1 MQTITENNFTFK
13 NVLKEMVVL
22 ELGKETITMNEI
34 LKYVEI
40 HGSKPFTLTYKNSKN
55 HTFILNCYDV
65 TVNHFSFELGET
77 KGVQIY
83 KNPIKYLD
91 SKNKLWE
98 FICIE
103 QIHYFL
109 NFFNCPMIECKK
121 EKIKI
126 PPTLLNMIS
135 HFIHG
140 DKIVDA
146 FTYEIYDKK
155 SFVNFFKTCPNDFLN
170 ETFESPIK
178 FDKNFDYYFNYK
190 KINKIIGSFH
200 IYDDIKKTRYFL
212 SRDFLDLNKPS
223 PYYYY
228 GASGKGKSITLIG
241 SLKYRNDMT
250 ELGTFYINCKSL
262 KRHLFDRNEL
272 HTKQILINE
281 ILYLNPHSYSTYEQ
295 SVNYI
300 KCFLFKNDYAYL
312 SLIDNLLEKFTYD
325 NFEYLIAFDQYDNS
339 QDPTKILGKILKK
352 YKEKKNIHFIILS
365 SIDDI
370 DIRKIKLHFL
380 FSEDIPDKEHYNEI
394 KEICEIKDINLDSEQ
409 QEALNMLGNSF
420 KVLNEIKNAPSIE
433 IYLKKKKFKYS
444 KKIILF
450 YLSDKSKIN
459 EYIDTKNQI
468 IKRIPFDIIGKIIS
482 FKTNYIYDKRNIIN
496 IADSIPFRFYNVEK
510 VNENSYIINFAFPL
524 IKEIMSDIYAH
535 ITLNNNYSSLKN
547 ILNNKGSGLGTIFE
561 LKIIF
566 SLYEGKKLFDF
577 TINKKFAIHTIIPK
591 TNENIITNIRFSLE
605 DNNTYVVSKEI
616 FNCKALDFLIIR
628 VINKEIFIY
637 GFQISIFKDEIFNES
652 YLNNAYKDMIDNLD
666 LIFSA
671 DINYNNTFF
680 GYIFDYSRVKE
691 KDYVK
696 MLKKCENKGWQY
708 CFFDTDENIFCD
720 KNHEQITNINSIVS
734 CPLTE
739 EEKIYPTIK
748 SKLTKNELI
757 EIKIKPL
764 ISNEKNFEIKELKY
778 IGKLKGPLFGNEYI
792 NILEKP
798 SGTKLIFLNDNLVI
812 MKFIEN
818 NTLEVFGSFFEEG
831 YFDVYT
837 I

>member
-1 MQTITENNFTFK
+1 MQTNTKNNFTFK
-13 NVLKEMVVL
+13 NVLKDMIVL

-34 LKYVEI
+34 LKYVQI
-40 HGSKPFTLTYKNSKN
+40 YGSKPFKMIFKNSKN
-55 HTFILNCYDV
+55 KTFILNCYDV
-65 TVNHFSFELGET
+65 TLITFSFELGKT
-77 KGVQIY
+77 KGVKIF

-91 SKNKLWE
+91 SKNKIWE

-103 QIHYFL
+103 QIYYFL
-109 NFFNCPMIECKK
+109 NFFNFPLIECKK
-121 EKIKI
+121 IKI
-126 PPTLLNMIS
+126 NIPSNLLNIIS

-140 DKIVDA
+140 DKIVEA
-146 FTYEIYDKK
+146 FNYEIYDKE
-155 SFVNFFKTCPNDFLN
+155 SFDNFFKTCPNNFIN

-200 IYDDIKKTRYFL
+200 IYDDIKKARSFL
-212 SRDFLDLNKPS
+212 SNDFLDLYKPS

-241 SLKYRNDMT
+241 SLKYRHDMN

-262 KRHLFDRNEL
+262 KRHLFDRKDL
-272 HTKQILINE
+272 YVKQILINE
-281 ILYLNPHSYSTYEQ
+281 VLYLNPYSYSTFEQ
-295 SVNYI
+295 SVKDI
-300 KCFLFKNDYAYL
+300 KSFIFKGDYSYL
-312 SLIDNLLEKFTYD
+312 TLIDNLLEKFTYD
-325 NFEYLIAFDQYDNS
+325 NFEYLIAFDQYDDS
-339 QDPTKILGKILKK
+339 QDPEKIMGKILKK

-365 SIDDI
+365 SIDEI
-370 DIRKIKLHFL
+370 NIRKIKLHYL
-380 FSEDIPDKEHYNEI
+380 FNGDIPEKKQYSEI
-394 KEICEIKDINLDSEQ
+394 MELCEIKDNSLNSEQ
-409 QEALNMLGNSF
+409 QEAWNMLGNSF
-420 KVLNEIKNAPSIE
+420 KALNEIKNAPNIE

-459 EYIDTKNQI
+459 EYIDSTNQI

-482 FKTNYIYDKRNIIN
+482 FKTNYIYDKRDIIC
-496 IADSIPFRFYNVEK
+496 IADYIPFRFYDVEK
-510 VNENSYIINFAFPL
+510 INENSYIINFGFPL

-535 ITLNNNYSSLKN
+535 ITLNNNYNALKN

-561 LKIIF
+561 LKI

-591 TNENIITNIRFSLE
+591 SNEKIITNIRFSLE
-605 DNNTYVVSKEI
+605 DNKTYVVSQEI
-616 FNCKALDFLIIR
+616 FNGKALDFLIIR

-637 GFQISIFKDEIFNES
+637 GFQISIFKDEIFDEM
-652 YLNNAYKDMIDNLD
+652 YLINAYKDMIDNLD
-666 LIFSA
+666 LIFST

-680 GYIFDYSRVKE
+680 GYIFDYSRIKE
-691 KDYVK
+691 KDYEK

-708 CFFDTDENIFCD
+708 CFYDTDENIFCD
-720 KNHEQITNINSIVS
+720 QNHEQITNINSIVT
-734 CPLTE
+734 CPLAE

-748 SKLTKNELI
+748 NKLTKNELI

-764 ISNEKNFEIKELKY
+764 ISNEKNVEIKELKY
-778 IGKLKGPLFGNEYI
+778 IGKLKGPLVGNEYI

-798 SGTKLIFLNDNLVI
+798 SGTKLIFLNDNLLI

-818 NTLEVFGSFFEEG
+818 NTLEVFGSFYEEG

-837 I
+837 IQ